1 MLVPSLFNDNFV
13 NDFFNDAF
21 NHTPS
26 MFHATGS
33 SQMSTDVKEFKD
45 HYELTLELP
54 GFDKNNVHA
63 SLKDGYLTIDASREE
78 KNDEGN
84 EEDGHYIRRERY
96 TGQLERT
103 FYVGDDIKQEDISAK
118 FANGVLEINIP
129 KKVAQP
135 EVDTSKSIE
144 IQ

>member
-13 NDFFNDAF
+13 NDFFNDTF

-63 SLKDGYLTIDASREE
+63 SLKDGYLTIDATREE

-84 EEDGHYIRRERY
+84 EDDGHYIRRERY

-118 FANGVLEINIP
+118 FANGVLSINIP
-129 KKVAQP
+129 KKIEQP